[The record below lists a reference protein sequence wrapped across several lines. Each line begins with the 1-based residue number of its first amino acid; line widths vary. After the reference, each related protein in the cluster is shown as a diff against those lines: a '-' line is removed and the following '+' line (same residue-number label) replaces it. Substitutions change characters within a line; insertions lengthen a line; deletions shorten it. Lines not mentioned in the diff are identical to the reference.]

1 MPERSEIGFV
11 RATVGAPL
19 TRRVLSESD
28 DATLALALAAG
39 NPAAPH
45 VALERFGPMV
55 HRIVKRT
62 LRHFDDSEDL
72 AQEVFVSLFQKAS
85 TLRDPTALR
94 SYIVSTT
101 TFKIRRELRNRVT
114 RRRVMLMIA
123 PAVGAARTVNP
134 DPEARE
140 ALRSVHRILENLSS
154 RDRSLFILRFVEGRM
169 LTDVAERLGLSL
181 ATLKRR
187 LSRLW
192 RRILVT
198 AAHDPPLAE
207 FLSRLAFD
215 HRAREEYDV
224 A

>member
-1 MPERSEIGFV
+1 MSERSEIALV
-11 RATVGAPL
+11 RAASGPLL

-28 DATLALALAAG
+28 DATLARALAAG
-39 NPAAPH
+39 NPAATY

-85 TLRDPTALR
+85 TLRDPNALR

-101 TFKIRRELRNRVT
+101 TFKIRRELRNRIA

-123 PAVGAARTVNP
+123 PAVGARTVNP

-140 ALRSVHRILENLSS
+140 ALRSVHRILGGLSD
-154 RDRSLFILRFVEGRM
+154 RDRTLFVLRFVEGRM
-169 LTDVAERLGLSL
+169 LTDVADRLGISL

-192 RRILVT
+192 RRVLIT
-198 AAHDPPLAE
+198 ATHDPPLAE
-207 FLSRLAFD
+207 FLSRLAFA
-215 HRAREEYDV
+215 HRPSSDCEV